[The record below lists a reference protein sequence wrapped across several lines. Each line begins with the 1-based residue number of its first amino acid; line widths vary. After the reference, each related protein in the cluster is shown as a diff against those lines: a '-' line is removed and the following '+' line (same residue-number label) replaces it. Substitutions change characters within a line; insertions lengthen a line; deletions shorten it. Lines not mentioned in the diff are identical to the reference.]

1 MRAQRDHPVK
11 PGFGTTLSFCHHTP
25 WRAASRRAAGT
36 GSLDAARMLV
46 EHGSAKV
53 DAKDKLGETPLA
65 LACRSNHRAVALYLV
80 HKGADVEVRSRQSR
94 LGAYT
99 HCNAWSRGLR
109 FTGQVPRISL
119 QPRLQAD
126 DVDGETPLGLAAPF
140 AHLRQ
145 DLADLALKKKT
156 IQDFGLH

>member
-1 MRAQRDHPVK
+1 
-11 PGFGTTLSFCHHTP
+11 
-25 WRAASRRAAGT
+25 
-36 GSLDAARMLV
+36 MLV

-65 LACRSNHRAVALYLV
+65 LACRGNHRAVALYLV
-80 HKGADVEVRSRQSR
+80 HKGADVEVRGSQSR
-94 LGAYT
+94 LGVYT
-99 HCNAWSRGLR
+99 HCNVGSRGLR
-109 FTGQVPRISL
+109 LTGQVPRISL
-119 QPRLQAD
+119 QPRLQAE

-140 AHLRQ
+140 AHLRR

>member
-1 MRAQRDHPVK
+1 MSCNH
-11 PGFGTTLSFCHHTP
+11 TLWCATY
-25 WRAASRRAAGT
+25 RRAAGT
-36 GSLDAARMLV
+36 GSLEAARMLV
-46 EHGSAKV
+46 ERGSAKV

-80 HKGADVEVRSRQSR
+80 HKGADVEVRGGILNSLYECMVARGVEALARPSR
-94 LGAYT
+94 
-99 HCNAWSRGLR
+99 C
-109 FTGQVPRISL
+109 PEPL
-119 QPRLQAD
+119 QPRLQAE

-140 AHLRQ
+140 AHLRR